1 VPERC
6 SVLPITRYAAGILGT
21 MLGADF
27 ELMDFRRHG
36 HTTSWSAV

>member
-6 SVLPITRYAAGILGT
+6 GVLPIMHYAAGILGT
-21 MLGADF
+21 MLGAGF